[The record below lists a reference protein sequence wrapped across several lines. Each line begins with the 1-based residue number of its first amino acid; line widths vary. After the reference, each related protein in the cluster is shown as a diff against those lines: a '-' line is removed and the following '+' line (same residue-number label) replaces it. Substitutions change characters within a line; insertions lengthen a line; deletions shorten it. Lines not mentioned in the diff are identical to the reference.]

1 MQQCFQ
7 IKDFNSMFSTMYR
20 NFINFFKSFNVYD
33 PDVVIILNQRSDP
46 TDLSFREE
54 EQKGWFWS
62 FFQTKNEPHKDETI
76 TQVSPLID
84 PNSFKK
90 D

>member
-1 MQQCFQ
+1 
-7 IKDFNSMFSTMYR
+7 
-20 NFINFFKSFNVYD
+20 
-33 PDVVIILNQRSDP
+33 P
-46 TDLSFREE
+46 TDLSYREE

-62 FFQTKNEPHKDETI
+62 FFQTKNESHKDETI

-90 D
+90 ND